1 MLRQRVITALI
12 IIGAFVAVLVL
23 APFPVQALLF
33 ALVACAG
40 AWEWSALVGCQSLLA
55 RAAYAAVVPLLS
67 LGLWVLVTAGNIE
80 VAAAVRPWLASAAML
95 WSVMLLALKS
105 YPAGEWFWGRA
116 WIRGLLGWL
125 MLTMTWAAVAFC
137 LTLTNGPLMVFLMM
151 LTVAAADIGAY
162 FAGKQLGRH
171 ALALAISPS
180 KTWEGFWGGMVCVAA
195 LVFIIWN
202 NLPPSYL
209 HLDLGSLLALG
220 LLTGGASVVGDL
232 TVSALKREAGV
243 KDSGSLLPGHG
254 GLLDRLDSI
263 CGAAP
268 IFALGLLLV
277 GY

>member
-1 MLRQRVITALI
+1 
-12 IIGAFVAVLVL
+12 L

-33 ALVACAG
+33 ALVAFAG
-40 AWEWSALVGCQSLLA
+40 AWEWSALAGCQSALA
-55 RAAYAAVVPLLS
+55 RAAYAVVVPVLS
-67 LGLWVLVTAGNIE
+67 LGLWVLVTASNIE
-80 VAAAVRPWLASAAML
+80 LAAAVRPWLAGAAML
-95 WSVMLLALKS
+95 WSATLLALKS
-105 YPAGEWFWGRA
+105 YPAGEWLWGRA
-116 WIRGLLGWL
+116 WIRGLMGWL
-125 MLTMTWAAVAFC
+125 MLTMTWVAVAFC

-151 LTVAAADIGAY
+151 LTVATADIGAY

-195 LVFIIWN
+195 WVFIVWR

-220 LLTGGASVVGDL
+220 LLTAGASVVGDL
-232 TVSALKREAGV
+232 TVSALKREVGL